1 MHIVFGIL
9 GWVVVNHQ
17 GHSLDIQPSS
27 SHVRRTNN
35 LCVAVPEIV
44 QSALTLFLLLVAMN
58 GVAAHPRSIQSVLQ
72 LLTGLLRVTE
82 DHRTILS
89 AALLRDVIF
98 QEELRQVTYLLVGVD
113 NLHDLFDRIR
123 SFQVLR
129 AADLHLERVVHELGS
144 YLLNIRV
151 PCCCEEEGLPFCFLF
166 YLLDR
171 LANLR
176 FETHVEHPVGFV
188 HDQL

>member
-35 LCVAVPEIV
+35 LCVTVPEII
-44 QSALTLFLLLVAMN
+44 QSTLTLFLLLVAMN
-58 GVAAHPRSIQSVLQ
+58 GVAAHPRSVQSVLK
-72 LLTGLLRVTE
+72 LLAGLLRVAE
-82 DHRTILS
+82 DHRTIL
-89 AALLRDVIF
+89 ATALLRDVIL
-98 QEELRQVTYLLVGVD
+98 QEELRQVTYLLVRVD
-113 NLHDLFDRIR
+113 NLDDLFDGIR
-123 SFQVLR
+123 SFQVLC
-129 AADLHLERVVHELGS
+129 AADLDLEGVVHEFGS
-144 YLLNIRV
+144 YLLHVRV
-151 PCCCEEEGLPFCFLF
+151 PRCCEEEGLPFCFLL
-166 YLLDR
+166 YLPDR

-188 HDQL
+188 HNQL